1 MAVRRKKKIIRSV
14 KRKIRIKPLPVIGD
28 ATETEISMVQT
39 ESRPL

>member
-1 MAVRRKKKIIRSV
+1 MGVRRKKKIIRSV
-14 KRKIRIKPLPVIGD
+14 KRKVRIKPLPVIGE